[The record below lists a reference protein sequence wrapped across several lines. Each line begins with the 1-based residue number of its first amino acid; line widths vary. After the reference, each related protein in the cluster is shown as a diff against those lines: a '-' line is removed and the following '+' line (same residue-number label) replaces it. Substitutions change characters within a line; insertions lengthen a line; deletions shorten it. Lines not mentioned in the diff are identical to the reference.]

1 MAARAAS
8 SAAEPETR
16 LSEFIDDLL
25 RLGLRIV
32 LLAMALVFIASLMVA
47 GALLLAVW
55 AVQRLWARLT
65 GRPVSPWVFRIDP
78 RAQWNRFYHA
88 ADHWPHGSARQKEL
102 RRGQQEAQDVEVK
115 ERKRPDDD
123 G

>member
-1 MAARAAS
+1 M
-8 SAAEPETR
+8 
-16 LSEFIDDLL
+16 SEFIDDLL
-25 RLGLRIV
+25 RLALRIV

-47 GALLLAVW
+47 GAVLLAVW

-65 GRPVSPWVFRIDP
+65 GRPVSPWVFRVDP

-88 ADHWPHGSARQKEL
+88 ADHWPPRSARREEL

>member
-1 MAARAAS
+1 MP
-8 SAAEPETR
+8 SAAERETR

-25 RLGLRIV
+25 RLVLRIV
-32 LLAMALVFIASLMVA
+32 LLAMALVFIASLVVA

-55 AVQRLWARLT
+55 AVRRLWARLI

-88 ADHWPHGSARQKEL
+88 ADDWPPGSVRREEL
-102 RRGQQEAQDVEVK
+102 RRGQQQAQDVEVK
-115 ERKRPDDD
+115 ERKHTDDD